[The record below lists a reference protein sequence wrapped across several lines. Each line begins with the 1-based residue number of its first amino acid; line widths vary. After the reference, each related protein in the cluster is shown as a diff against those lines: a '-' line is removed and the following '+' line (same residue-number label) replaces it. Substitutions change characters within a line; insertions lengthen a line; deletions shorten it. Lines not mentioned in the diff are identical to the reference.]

1 MAGYSRDFLVSA
13 FADKYREV
21 SITEDYF
28 FDFKTR
34 MGYFFYDDLI
44 AEYGEAKGKAVFRE
58 RCSLDAA
65 AIKKYK
71 ESLK

>member
-1 MAGYSRDFLVSA
+1 MAGYTRNFLVDA
-13 FADKYREV
+13 FADKYRVVFKTDDEF
-21 SITEDYF
+21 Y
-28 FDFKTR
+28 DFKIR
-34 MGYFFYDDLI
+34 MGYEFYD
-44 AEYGEAKGKAVFRE
+44 EVGKDVFRE